1 MGTHLRALSKIY
13 PMDTNMTAF
22 GWFFKNLCVIIIVP
36 WEKVASALEGL
47 NQGIT
52 NEPKFESYFWCL

>member
-22 GWFFKNLCVIIIVP
+22 GWFFKDLCVIVP
-36 WEKVASALEGL
+36 WGKVASALEGL
-47 NQGIT
+47 NQG